1 MNVSTFFRLTT
12 HTSQKGARE
21 KGRGRGLKNKK
32 GNMEGERERRPKEV
46 RGNRGNLK
54 RKGGWRRGAKWRG
67 SSEEKGMGDREEI
80 RERRK

>member
-1 MNVSTFFRLTT
+1 MNISTFFRLTT

-46 RGNRGNLK
+46 RGSRGNLK
-54 RKGGWRRGAKWRG
+54 RKGGWRRGAN
-67 SSEEKGMGDREEI
+67 
-80 RERRK
+80 RERELRGKRDGG